1 MAPHPATDQKNSK
14 NPRDNQGSHQTLT
27 VTSSHRLLLCHS
39 RIAHFVLGYYRPIFH
54 LVQKH
59 SRAIERSKGL
69 VVHLFQPED
78 HRWFFSVDSI
88 IKRTAYHV
96 VDSVRP
102 SMQDQNVR
110 LKVPCEGR
118 NERLIRIVASS
129 SLHSENEYLLFK
141 DSETQT
147 KKSFQKIPQ
156 ILLRLAQILNQIVH
170 GPSHTETKMNL

>member
-1 MAPHPATDQKNSK
+1 MY
-14 NPRDNQGSHQTLT
+14 
-27 VTSSHRLLLCHS
+27 LLLCHS
-39 RIAHFVLGYYRPIFH
+39 RIAHFVVGYYRPIFH
-54 LVQKH
+54 LVQEH

-96 VDSVRP
+96 VDFVRP

-110 LKVPCEGR
+110 LKVPCEGI

-141 DSETQT
+141 DSEMQT

>member
-27 VTSSHRLLLCHS
+27 GTSSHRLLLCHS

-59 SRAIERSKGL
+59 SRPIERSKWL

-96 VDSVRP
+96 VDFVRP

-110 LKVPCEGR
+110 LKVPCEGI
-118 NERLIRIVASS
+118 NEWPFRII
-129 SLHSENEYLLFK
+129 SLLFLYAENEYLLIK
-141 DSETQT
+141 DGET
-147 KKSFQKIPQ
+147 
-156 ILLRLAQILNQIVH
+156 VH
-170 GPSHTETKMNL
+170 TCLCVQFF